1 MPLGGGVQI
10 FFMQLGEILP
20 GGIGTL
26 EEFFEAWT
34 AAYLGMHS
42 KPIVMLDPFGHYE
55 GLLVWLRGLADTGY
69 VADEALRRLIVV
81 EDVDAALAAC
91 APTR

>member
-1 MPLGGGVQI
+1 
-10 FFMQLGEILP
+10 
-20 GGIGTL
+20 
-26 EEFFEAWT
+26 
-34 AAYLGMHS
+34 
-42 KPIVMLDPFGHYE
+42 FGHYE
-55 GLLVWLRGLADTGY
+55 GLLVWLRQLADTGY